1 MCRGKVTELEEAEKH
16 MTEATARFRQVMSS
30 EDAAEAQNVP
40 DIYLEP
46 IRQVVP
52 LNRARSR
59 DPLDPDP
66 HKSKKLDPDPLES
79 QNSKALEAE
88 NRAMEGRGHSK
99 WRHRPIK
106 RTFIRIH

>member
-46 IRQVVP
+46 IRRVYLLVY
-52 LNRARSR
+52 L
-59 DPLDPDP
+59 
-66 HKSKKLDPDPLES
+66 
-79 QNSKALEAE
+79 
-88 NRAMEGRGHSK
+88 
-99 WRHRPIK
+99 
-106 RTFIRIH
+106 

>member
-1 MCRGKVTELEEAEKH
+1 MTELEEAEKH

-52 LNRARSR
+52 LYRAGSR
-59 DPLDPDP
+59 IRWIRIRIRV
-66 HKSKKLDPDPLES
+66 KS
-79 QNSKALEAE
+79 
-88 NRAMEGRGHSK
+88 
-99 WRHRPIK
+99 W
-106 RTFIRIH
+106 IRIHLKVKIQNLN

>member
-52 LNRARSR
+52 LYRGGGPGSAWIR
-59 DPLDPDP
+59 LII
-66 HKSKKLDPDPLES
+66 
-79 QNSKALEAE
+79 
-88 NRAMEGRGHSK
+88 EGCI
-99 WRHRPIK
+99 W
-106 RTFIRIH
+106 IRIRSCIKVKIQKLYRLKIEPLRAVDVKN